1 MWNARKLAAAHAA
14 RFEWKRS
21 AEQRSASERKYE
33 WLDTYISG
41 SQPTVL
47 GLLEVELDVRVV
59 EGPLKGAVAADGAL
73 KGRRKEHYQ
82 VE

>member
-1 MWNARKLAAAHAA
+1 MRSGDRVTGSVVIRRRKDNP
-14 RFEWKRS
+14 R
-21 AEQRSASERKYE
+21 
-33 WLDTYISG
+33 
-41 SQPTVL
+41 
-47 GLLEVELDVRVV
+47 LLEVELDVRVV